1 MLCQQCNKNN
11 ASIHFTKI
19 VNGEKN
25 EYHLCEVCAE
35 ENGAILS
42 FGFND
47 NFSVNNLL
55 SGLLNINQSQGYS
68 QSNNKVNTFAIKCKK
83 CGLAYTELSKLGRL
97 GCSDC
102 YKAFDNYLQPLIRR
116 LHSGNFQHTGK
127 VPKRGGKHI
136 SLSKKLNSL
145 KQELKVLIS
154 NEDFENAAIVR
165 DKIKELE
172 NQVIN
177 EGKDGNDYE

>member
-1 MLCQQCNKNN
+1 MLCQQCNQNN

-35 ENGAILS
+35 EKGAILN

-55 SGLLNINQSQGYS
+55 SGLLNINQSQAFS
-68 QSNNKVNTFAIKCKK
+68 QSNNKINTFAIKCSK

-97 GCSDC
+97 GCSEC
-102 YKAFDNYLQPLIRR
+102 YQTFDSYLQPLIRR
-116 LHSGNFQHTGK
+116 LHSGNIQHTGK

-136 SLSKKLNSL
+136 NLSKKIKSL
-145 KQELKVLIS
+145 KLELQRLIA
-154 NEDFENAAIVR
+154 NEDFENAAMVR
-165 DKIKELE
+165 DNIKELE